1 MEIKEISLRNVGRFN
16 EVTIPF
22 APNQAV
28 RSNVTLLIGDNGSGK
43 TTILKS
49 LATSLSW
56 LVARIKSERGAG
68 SPIPEL
74 AIKNGSRSAVISVKA
89 FDDTFLIEKRQMPR
103 LYEWNIARTRR
114 GRQADAD
121 TNLSDLSKFVH
132 EYRSRLSQD
141 DTASLPLVAFYP
153 VERVV
158 LDVPLKIKGKHSFD
172 QIDGYDNSLNQGVD
186 FRRFFEWFRER
197 EDTENE
203 GGINDETLD
212 LLMKAIGQN
221 ADLWDQLT
229 KLRASSRDRQLTA
242 VRTAVT
248 QFMPEFRNLRVR
260 RRPRL
265 HMSIEKDGEELNV
278 LQLSQGEKSLL
289 ALIGDIARRLA
300 MMNPSMENPL
310 YGDGIILIDEV
321 DMHMHPAWQSKVVER
336 LTATFPN
343 IQFVLTSHSP
353 LVIGST
359 PDVLV
364 YEVNS
369 KGVFEKPNQFG
380 KDANSVL
387 VDAMDTLPRNEEL
400 QQELNAAL
408 EAIQDRR
415 LDEAREKV
423 ENLRKKLGSENV
435 EISRMQF
442 LIRTME
448 AKIEK
453 GK

>member
-1 MEIKEISLRNVGRFN
+1 M
-16 EVTIPF
+16 
-22 APNQAV
+22 
-28 RSNVTLLIGDNGSGK
+28 
-43 TTILKS
+43 
-49 LATSLSW
+49 
-56 LVARIKSERGAG
+56 
-68 SPIPEL
+68 
-74 AIKNGSRSAVISVKA
+74 
-89 FDDTFLIEKRQMPR
+89 
-103 LYEWNIARTRR
+103 
-114 GRQADAD
+114 
-121 TNLSDLSKFVH
+121 
-132 EYRSRLSQD
+132 
-141 DTASLPLVAFYP
+141 
-153 VERVV
+153 
-158 LDVPLKIKGKHSFD
+158 PLKIKGKHSFD